1 MNVMRTLT
9 ISALAVM
16 LLAQQPLSRSPTAS
30 AGATPAVRQVD
41 AVMPLRMAYREIGL
55 AEALGASGRY
65 LESARAHYRA
75 GLAANGTDAR
85 RAAGEAR
92 VAGDLARIALRR
104 TSAPV
109 PHDLPAPPAAKAR
122 GADGGPMQGRS
133 SAEARRPGGPAGRRP
148 GFGGPR
154 RGGFRGHAGV
164 DPVALAELAKR
175 DQSPEVK
182 QLITDALAAQNAAQQ
197 AAIAGNVEEARRQM
211 RVGGALAHAAHDL
224 VFANVRPLS
233 RTRCNTLAHPPT
245 TGTVRAASFRR
256 PTRASG
262 GHRRT

>member
-16 LLAQQPLSRSPTAS
+16 LLAPATALAQSPPPQPGPHRP
-30 AGATPAVRQVD
+30 VRQVD

-92 VAGDLARIALRR
+92 VAGDLARIALAERP
-104 TSAPV
+104 APV

-122 GADGGPMQGRS
+122 GADGGPMQGPQFGRS
-133 SAEARRPGGPAGRRP
+133 PQAGRGPQAGGP

-224 VFANVRPLS
+224 VFANVRPPQPH
-233 RTRCNTLAHPPT
+233 AM
-245 TGTVRAASFRR
+245 
-256 PTRASG
+256 
-262 GHRRT
+262 